1 MKFRTYAAAL
11 SLIVNLFAL
20 AVIADAQQQQS
31 LNDLPKPYQLTKD
44 DISRNNYI
52 TPIFN
57 LKALEEKYLA
67 APQWRML
74 YLERIIQLESY
85 VGNYDKAY
93 DYEDLLYKEFPAT
106 RSIMEQY
113 KNDIADLKDSPVA
126 DYKMLDAVDAIDSIA
141 GKQQVIMINEEH
153 RTPLHRAVTRLLLE
167 KLYKKGFRYFAAETV
182 TENEADLNRRGYP
195 TQATGYY
202 TADPVYAD
210 VIRRALRLGYKV
222 VPYES
227 MDASC
232 QPTAD
237 NPEFCTDKREREQ
250 ARNLY
255 DRILKNDPQAKIFVH
270 VGRGHNSK
278 AEISKE
284 FNFMAYYFQQLS
296 RIEPFTIDQLRFS
309 ERRNPALEQPLY
321 RLLTKL
327 NALEKPVV
335 YQSPTGEFYNQGAG
349 YDMLIFHPRISYE
362 NGRATFLKM
371 NGLRKAAKINLQKL
385 KIGSRRQIFT
395 GTEPILAQVFDKRE
409 TAKDAVPVD
418 QIIIYP
424 NRQIPVLLLP
434 KGKFCFRALS
444 KSGEI
449 IAEYQN

>member
-1 MKFRTYAAAL
+1 MKFRIYATAL
-11 SLIVNLFAL
+11 SLIIRMLSL
-20 AVIADAQQQQS
+20 AVIASAQQQS
-31 LNDLPKPYQLTKD
+31 SSDLPSPYQLTKD

-67 APQWRML
+67 APQWRMS

-106 RSIMEQY
+106 ASIIKQY
-113 KNDIADLKDSPVA
+113 KNDIAELKDSPVA
-126 DYKMLDAVDAIDSIA
+126 NYKMLDAIDAIDSIA
-141 GKQQVIMINEEH
+141 GKHQVIMINEEH
-153 RTPLHRAVTRLLLE
+153 RTPLHRAVTLELLE

-182 TENEADLNRRGYP
+182 TEDEADLNRRGYP

-210 VIRRALRLGYKV
+210 VIRRALKLGYKV

-232 QPTAD
+232 KSPEG

-250 ARNLY
+250 AQNLY
-255 DRILKNDPQAKIFVH
+255 ERILKDDPQAKIFIH

-284 FNFMAYYFQQLS
+284 FNFMAYYFQQLTH
-296 RIEPFTIDQLRFS
+296 IEPFTIDQLRFS

-327 NALEKPVV
+327 NILEKPGV
-335 YQSPTGEFYNQGAG
+335 YQSPNGEFYNQGAG
-349 YDMLIFHPRISYE
+349 YDVLIFHPRISYE
-362 NGRATFLKM
+362 NGRAAFLKM
-371 NGLRKAAKINLQKL
+371 NGLRKAEKINLRKL
-385 KIGSRRQIFT
+385 KIGNRRQIFT
-395 GTEPILAQVFDKRE
+395 GIEPILVQAFDARE
-409 TAKDAVPVD
+409 TVKDAVPVD

-434 KGKFCFRALS
+434 KGNFRFRALN
-444 KSGEI
+444 KSGEV
-449 IAEYQN
+449 IAEYQD